1 MDAESMK
8 HSIDVSMLE
17 PCEPLERT
25 LAALQELQPGDYL
38 HVLHRREPMLLYP
51 LLEQGGFG
59 WRTRPGGPAGYEVF
73 IWRRDD
79 NAAERAALQD
89 AETR

>member
-1 MDAESMK
+1 MK

-25 LAALQELQPGDYL
+25 LAALKELGSGDYL
-38 HVLHRREPMLLYP
+38 HVIHRREPLLLYP
-51 LLEQGGFG
+51 LLEQGGFD

-73 IWRRDD
+73 IWHQDD
-79 NAAERAALQD
+79 HVAEQTALQD
-89 AETR
+89 AEFDK